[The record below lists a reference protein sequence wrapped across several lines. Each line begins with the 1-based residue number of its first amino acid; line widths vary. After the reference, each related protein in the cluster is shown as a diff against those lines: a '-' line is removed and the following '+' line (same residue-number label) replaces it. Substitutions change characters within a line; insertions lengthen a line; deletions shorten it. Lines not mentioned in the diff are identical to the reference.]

1 MTRTPAPRPAAPRRV
16 DAERNRERILD
27 AARAAFADPDA
38 DVSMAEISRRAGV
51 GSATL
56 YRNFAS
62 RRELLEALYVD
73 EINAVC
79 QAAATITG
87 DSPEAILVAWLRRF
101 YAYYTS
107 KRFVAAALLEHADRD
122 DPVFGA
128 GYARVLDAERWG
140 DEVFQSVPRRLID
153 AAFLRRPAAMES
165 YTANTKL
172 PLPRPLLRPAMPLTA
187 RLMAFKNKARDD
199 SARADLAALAPQLE
213 RIDGW
218 IAEGLLGG
226 EHPNAADLQIGS
238 TIRLLMSIA
247 DVRPLIEGR
256 PAAQLTRYFPP
267 MVGEVPSGVLPAA
280 WLTSTPAA

>member
-27 AARAAFADPDA
+27 AGRAAFADPDA

-128 GYARVLDAERWG
+128 GYARVLDA
-140 DEVFQSVPRRLID
+140 S
-153 AAFLRRPAAMES
+153 
-165 YTANTKL
+165 
-172 PLPRPLLRPAMPLTA
+172 RPLLRAAQESGEIRTDLT
-187 RLMAFKNKARDD
+187 LEQILDMV
-199 SARADLAALAPQLE
+199 AA
-213 RIDGW
+213 
-218 IAEGLLGG
+218 IAKIPGDAGYREPILHTALD
-226 EHPNAADLQIGS
+226 AL
-238 TIRLLMSIA
+238 
-247 DVRPLIEGR
+247 R
-256 PAAQLTRYFPP
+256 PAKD
-267 MVGEVPSGVLPAA
+267 G
-280 WLTSTPAA
+280 